1 MFIGKVTDVATA
13 FMRFTTIPIAKDT
26 TIISA
31 KLQLRAY
38 TSLSGATCNVKVL
51 LEAADNP
58 SAPTS
63 NSDVN
68 GRSLTTGTAWN
79 SVEAMTGGTWY
90 DSVDITNEVQEVVNR
105 AGWASNNAV
114 IVYIKDNGSSTNA
127 YRMLSAYEGYTPKL
141 IITV

>member
-1 MFIGKVTDVATA
+1 
-13 FMRFTTIPIAKDT
+13 MRFTTIPIAKDT
-26 TIISA
+26 TILSA

-38 TSLSGATCNVKVL
+38 ASVSAATCNVKIH

-68 GRSLTTGTAWN
+68 GRSLTTGTVWN
-79 SVEAMTGGTWY
+79 NVEAMTSGTWY
-90 DSVDITNEVQEVVNR
+90 DSVDITSEIQEVVNR
-105 AGWASNNAV
+105 AEWSSNNAM

-127 YRMLSAYEGYTPKL
+127 YRFISSYEGYPPKL
-141 IITV
+141 IISY